1 MRSSENKKNRTVF
14 SVLFFYFKPPFFS
27 FGWKRAHETI
37 RFESTIFC
45 NLNADSLEKIRLK
58 IMLFRRIGLIDSG
71 VELEA

>member
-1 MRSSENKKNRTVF
+1 MRSSENKKTEQFSLFCFFVLNRR
-14 SVLFFYFKPPFFS
+14 LFS